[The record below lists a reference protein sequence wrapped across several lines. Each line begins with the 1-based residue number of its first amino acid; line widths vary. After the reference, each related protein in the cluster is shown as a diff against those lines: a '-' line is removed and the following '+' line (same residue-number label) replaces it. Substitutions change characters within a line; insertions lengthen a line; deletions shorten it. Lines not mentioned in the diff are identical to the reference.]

1 MSSDSP
7 VTALASSLSLS
18 GSSHLHDVARTVAD
32 YFSFMVNIR
41 AWAET
46 EVPAAPTAEERQAL
60 KKVADLVAAENRR
73 IDLAI
78 QALTTIKVYNEEFIK
93 THDSSH
99 TSLSEFW
106 NQFYSIGW
114 KATLLTAWY
123 SSFLILSYFIG
134 REIALE
140 QSRPSTA

>member
-7 VTALASSLSLS
+7 VATLASSLSLS
-18 GSSHLHDVARTVAD
+18 GSSPLHDVARTVAD
-32 YFSFMVNIR
+32 YFSFVVNIR

-46 EVPAAPTAEERQAL
+46 EVPTAPTAEERQTL
-60 KKVADLVAAENRR
+60 KKVADLVAAENRW

-78 QALTTIKVYNEEFIK
+78 QALTTIKAYNEEFIK

-106 NQFYSIGW
+106 NQFYSSESDDDESLPDLVSNHTTDGSVIGDNN
-114 KATLLTAWY
+114 A
-123 SSFLILSYFIG
+123 
-134 REIALE
+134 
-140 QSRPSTA
+140 